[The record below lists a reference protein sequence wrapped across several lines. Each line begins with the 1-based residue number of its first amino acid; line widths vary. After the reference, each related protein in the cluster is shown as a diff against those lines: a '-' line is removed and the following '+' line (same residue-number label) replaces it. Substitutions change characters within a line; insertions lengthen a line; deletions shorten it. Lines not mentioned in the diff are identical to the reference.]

1 MQLSDSFWEMTER
14 FVNYIHTETGFNII
28 VCDEK
33 GIIKKA
39 YVKERIGQSHAGA
52 QKILSTSINE
62 IAITEED
69 ERRNPLTKEGLN
81 YAIVIDGEKLA
92 TFGVAGKLSVVTPIM
107 KLASMI
113 LVGWVNQLRQQDL
126 LQATAKSVFGDIRA
140 LTGKIEGAA
149 NKFESVSHSM
159 ALVANEAASSVTA
172 TDKILDSFQ
181 QIAMQSYILSVNA
194 SIEAMHLGEQGK
206 PFLIVA
212 EEMGRLSK
220 DAKGL
225 MVAAQNT
232 TNELRSKVANVEATS
247 QQSRMLFSENL
258 DTMRGVTPMI
268 NTLMDSIKTLEDSFK
283 DN

>member
-81 YAIVIDGEKLA
+81 YAIVIDGEKPA
-92 TFGVAGKLSVVTPIM
+92 TFGIAGKLSAVTPIM

-113 LVGWVNQLRQQDL
+113 LVGWVNRLRQQDM
-126 LQATAKSVFGDIRA
+126 LQAMYAT
-140 LTGKIEGAA
+140 LTSPEITPSLLFFLTSSA
-149 NKFESVSHSM
+149 N
-159 ALVANEAASSVTA
+159 
-172 TDKILDSFQ
+172 
-181 QIAMQSYILSVNA
+181 
-194 SIEAMHLGEQGK
+194 
-206 PFLIVA
+206 FLPDLT
-212 EEMGRLSK
+212 EPGFLP
-220 DAKGL
+220 
-225 MVAAQNT
+225 
-232 TNELRSKVANVEATS
+232 
-247 QQSRMLFSENL
+247 SR
-258 DTMRGVTPMI
+258 
-268 NTLMDSIKTLEDSFK
+268 
-283 DN
+283 